1 MSDPAFAAL
10 VASYTRK
17 LPLIGRDVQA
27 ALEAGDLAQVAIFA
41 HRLRGTAV
49 SYGFPELGGVAAA
62 VEDAI
67 RAQQPADAVRALV
80 ETLVAAL
87 SKEQYQ

>member
-1 MSDPAFAAL
+1 MIDPAFAAL

-17 LPLIGRDVQA
+17 LPLIGRDVQT
-27 ALEAGDLAQVAIFA
+27 ALEAGDLAQVAVFA

-49 SYGFPELGGVAAA
+49 SYGFPQLGVTAAA

-67 RAQQPADAVRALV
+67 RAQQPIEVVRALAMALV
-80 ETLVAAL
+80 EAL
-87 SKEQYQ
+87 TAEQCR